1 MRAVTARLSATGAY
15 CVAYRALYEGRTL
28 TGVAP
33 GLRLLAGP
41 IRGG

>member
-1 MRAVTARLSATGAY
+1 MRAVIAELSAADAY
-15 CVAYRALYEGRTL
+15 RVAYRALYEGRTL

-33 GLRLLAGP
+33 GLCLLAGR